1 MPDVQ
6 EVFRMSTQK
15 VRPDPGAL
23 ERQHTRQRRRSI
35 GTKVGAFAVAAAI
48 VLAVVAVIV
57 ATQTGGTTTTPMDDP
72 TTSSLDLPTPV
83 TPADGIAEEA
93 ARNFLDAYAAFDAEE
108 AMSFVAADADLRGLI
123 ETQVSADRQGLSLQL
138 AWLEAQGYEQTV
150 TSCDP
155 YRIGTDTT
163 DTGVTCEFDFHG
175 IRSDEIG
182 RGPFSGSDFS
192 FVVRDGEITQASMHW
207 GTEEFSPQM
216 WEPFAEWVSTE
227 YPKDAAVMFVDDT
240 LSNYRLTEESIG
252 LWERRSKDYVK
263 AVQSG
268 DAE

>member
-15 VRPDPGAL
+15 VKPDPGAL

-35 GTKVGAFAVAAAI
+35 GTKAGSLAVAAAI
-48 VLAVVAVIV
+48 ALTVVAVVV
-57 ATQTGGTTTTPMDDP
+57 ATQTGGTTTTPVGDP
-72 TTSSLDLPTPV
+72 PPPPLDLPSPR

-93 ARNFLDAYAAFDAEE
+93 ARGFLEAYGAFDAER

-123 ETQVSADRQGLSLQL
+123 EPQVPADAEGLSMQL
-138 AWLEAQGYEQTV
+138 ALLEAQGYEQTV

-155 YRIGTDTT
+155 YRIGTDTRL
-163 DTGVTCEFDFHG
+163 TGVTCEIDFHG

-182 RGPFSGSDFS
+182 RGPFSGTDFS
-192 FVVRDGEITQASMHW
+192 FVVQDGEIIQASMSW
-207 GTEEFSPQM
+207 GIVEFSPQM
-216 WEPFAEWVSTE
+216 WEPFAEWVATE
-227 YPKDAAVMFVDDT
+227 HPKDVKVMYVDA
-240 LSNYRLTEESIG
+240 SQANYRLTEESIR

-268 DAE
+268 NAA